1 MSIDEYIKNT
11 VENLDFDNFLE
22 KQNGNIY
29 LRKKEIDILK
39 KYNISYENCNN
50 LLEIIYEIE
59 EYLSD
64 GYESDELEWLSR
76 ELSERNYYQNTNK

>member
-1 MSIDEYIKNT
+1 MNKDEYIKNT

>member
-1 MSIDEYIKNT
+1 MNIDEYIKNT

-39 KYNISYENCNN
+39 KYNISYENSN
-50 LLEIIYEIE
+50 I
-59 EYLSD
+59 
-64 GYESDELEWLSR
+64 
-76 ELSERNYYQNTNK
+76 

>member
-1 MSIDEYIKNT
+1 MNIDEYIKNA

-22 KQNGNIY
+22 RQKDNIY
-29 LRKKEIDILK
+29 LRKNEIDILK
-39 KYNISYENCNN
+39 KYNISYELCSN
-50 LLEIIYEIE
+50 LSEIIYKIE

-64 GYESDELEWLSR
+64 GYENDELEWLSR

>member
-1 MSIDEYIKNT
+1 MNIDEYIKNT

>member
-1 MSIDEYIKNT
+1 MNINEYIKNT

>member
-1 MSIDEYIKNT
+1 MNIDEYIKNT
-11 VENLDFDNFLE
+11 VENLNFDNFLE